1 MTDQSDEA
9 DPTLPAPRDI
19 STAGADG
26 KKGGKGK
33 EKAVTFGDRLQA
45 SSRMVLNAT
54 AAAQPSLNG
63 SGSGKAS
70 AGPTS
75 TYRNESLLSEST
87 ISEASRSRST
97 PGLGNSLKENPD
109 VPGQASAGYEQFL
122 NQAPQIRDTFQ
133 HVDHSGHCLQS
144 QSFRKQTASDG
155 SDVIQLLSMPDEE
168 PNYSESN
175 ELLSEQEAA
184 RLRKAFFAN
193 GTSHPT
199 WDRLLSFSP
208 EFILDPGSSHTARS
222 HMGTEDTIVAR
233 DIWLQQWQDVL
244 NSYTDEVWGDL
255 GSLVEEAKREIE
267 TSRSYTDTRSPES
280 KALDRLRQLL
290 AHVRGQA

>member
-9 DPTLPAPRDI
+9 DPTHAAPREM
-19 STAGADG
+19 SETGADG
-26 KKGGKGK
+26 KKDSKGK

-45 SSRMVLNAT
+45 SGRMLLHAT
-54 AAAQPSLNG
+54 AAGQPSLNG
-63 SGSGKAS
+63 SSSGKAF
-70 AGPTS
+70 AGPAS
-75 TYRNESLLSEST
+75 TNRSENLISET
-87 ISEASRSRST
+87 TTSEASRSRST
-97 PGLGNSLKENPD
+97 PRLGNSLRNKHD

-122 NQAPQIRDTFQ
+122 DQAPQMRDMFQ
-133 HVDHSGHCLQS
+133 PVDHNGHSIQS
-144 QSFRKQTASDG
+144 QSIREQTASDG
-155 SDVIQLLSMPDEE
+155 SDVIQLLSMPEEE

-175 ELLSEQEAA
+175 ELLSEQETA
-184 RLRKAFFAN
+184 RLREAFFAN

-208 EFILDPGSSHTARS
+208 EFVSDPGNSHAARS

-233 DIWLQQWQDVL
+233 DLWLQQWQDVL
-244 NSYTDEVWGDL
+244 GSYTDEVWGDL
-255 GSLVEEAKREIE
+255 EPLVEEAKREIE
-267 TSRSYTDTRSPES
+267 TSRLRTDTRSPES